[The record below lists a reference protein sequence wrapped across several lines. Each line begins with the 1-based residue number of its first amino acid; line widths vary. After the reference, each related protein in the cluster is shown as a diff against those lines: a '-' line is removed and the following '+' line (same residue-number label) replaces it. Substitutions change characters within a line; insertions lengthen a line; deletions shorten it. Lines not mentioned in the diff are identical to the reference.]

1 MMGGKEIIERVKE
14 IMLMVKSGDD
24 EKAILYMHYL
34 IEDVEMYKRN
44 SL

>member
-1 MMGGKEIIERVKE
+1 MEGKEMIERIKA

-34 IEDVEMYKRN
+34 IEDIEMYKRN

>member
-1 MMGGKEIIERVKE
+1 MDGKELIERVKE
-14 IMLMVKSGDD
+14 IMGMVKSGND

-34 IEDVEMYKRN
+34 IEDIEMYKRS

>member
-1 MMGGKEIIERVKE
+1 MEGKEMIERIKA
-14 IMLMVKSGDD
+14 IMVMVKSGED

-34 IEDVEMYKRN
+34 IEDIEMYKRN

>member
-1 MMGGKEIIERVKE
+1 MGGIEMIERIKA

-34 IEDVEMYKRN
+34 IEDIEMFKRN

>member
-1 MMGGKEIIERVKE
+1 MEGKEMIERIKA

-34 IEDVEMYKRN
+34 IEDIEMFKRN

>member
-1 MMGGKEIIERVKE
+1 MEGKEIIERVKE
-14 IMLMVKSGDD
+14 IMSMVKSGND

-34 IEDVEMYKRN
+34 IEDIEMFKRN

>member
-1 MMGGKEIIERVKE
+1 MEGMEIIERIKA

-34 IEDVEMYKRN
+34 IEDIEMFKRN

>member
-1 MMGGKEIIERVKE
+1 MIERIKA
-14 IMLMVKSGDD
+14 IMVMVKSGED

-34 IEDVEMYKRN
+34 IEDIEMYKRN

>member
-1 MMGGKEIIERVKE
+1 MEGKEMIERIKA

-24 EKAILYMHYL
+24 DKAILYMHYL
-34 IEDVEMYKRN
+34 IEDIEMFKRN

>member
-1 MMGGKEIIERVKE
+1 MEGMEMIERIKA

-34 IEDVEMYKRN
+34 IEDIEMFKRN

>member
-1 MMGGKEIIERVKE
+1 MMGGKEIIERIKA
-14 IMLMVKSGDD
+14 IMLMVKSGND

>member
-1 MMGGKEIIERVKE
+1 MEGIEMIERIKA

-34 IEDVEMYKRN
+34 IEDIEMYKRN

>member
-1 MMGGKEIIERVKE
+1 MEGKEMIERIKA

-34 IEDVEMYKRN
+34 IEDVEMFKRN

>member
-1 MMGGKEIIERVKE
+1 MEGIEMIERIKA
-14 IMLMVKSGDD
+14 IMLMVKSGED

-34 IEDVEMYKRN
+34 IEDIEMYKRN

>member
-1 MMGGKEIIERVKE
+1 MEGIEMIERIKA

-34 IEDVEMYKRN
+34 IEDVEMFKRN

>member
-1 MMGGKEIIERVKE
+1 MEGIEMIERIKA
-14 IMLMVKSGDD
+14 IMVMVKSGED

-34 IEDVEMYKRN
+34 IEDIEMFKRN

>member
-1 MMGGKEIIERVKE
+1 MDGKEIIERVKE
-14 IMLMVKSGDD
+14 IMGMVKLGND

-34 IEDVEMYKRN
+34 IEDIEMYKRN

>member
-1 MMGGKEIIERVKE
+1 MEGIEMIERIKA
-14 IMLMVKSGDD
+14 IMVMVKSGED

-34 IEDVEMYKRN
+34 IEDIEMYKRN

>member
-1 MMGGKEIIERVKE
+1 MEGIEMIERIKA

-34 IEDVEMYKRN
+34 IEDIEMFKRN